1 METIS
6 IIIPCYNEEEA
17 IPVYYETMVRQMD
30 EMEEQQKVQFELIF
44 VDDGSNE
51 LAKLYTINP
60 ATAAKGVNILVD
72 EGILYKKRGI
82 GMFVS
87 KGAKDMILN
96 KRKGAFYENYV
107 KSLIEEAKSIG
118 ITTKELIKMI
128 EESEG

>member
-1 METIS
+1 MLMRE
-6 IIIPCYNEEEA
+6 Y
-17 IPVYYETMVRQMD
+17 
-30 EMEEQQKVQFELIF
+30 F
-44 VDDGSNE
+44 
-51 LAKLYTINP
+51 
-60 ATAAKGVNILVD
+60 
-72 EGILYKKRGI
+72 I